1 MIDIQNNKQALYFLN
16 LVNLKKFQKILIVT
30 GKNSLYKSGG
40 DRLISLINKKKN
52 INFFFK
58 KSNFPEIVELKKL
71 VLFIEKLKP
80 DLIIAIGGGAVL
92 DYAKIANIVD
102 IKNVQ
107 TLEKKIAKYITP
119 GIKKK
124 SVLIALPTTAG
135 SGAETTS
142 NAVIYI
148 NKLKYSVESQLLLP
162 DYFFLINQLIFK
174 NPTKLKSS
182 SGFDAMSQAI
192 ESLLSLKSNSKSVIY
207 AKKSLILTNKNYLN
221 FVKKPTFLNSN
232 NMLLAANLSGKAINI
247 SKTTAPHAVSYP
259 FTSIYGIN
267 HGHAVSLTLEKFLM
281 FNFRNMHLSK
291 SEFNLKN
298 RYKVLFNLFKVKNI
312 NDLCK
317 KIKKIKKEANLED
330 DFKKL
335 GVNLDNNMDR
345 ILEGINLLRVKNNPV
360 QINEKDIKEI
370 LYKS

>member
-1 MIDIQNNKQALYFLN
+1 MTNFKNNKQALEFLN
-16 LVNLKKFQKILIVT
+16 LVNKKKFQKIIIVT
-30 GKNSLYKSGG
+30 GKNSLYKSEG
-40 DRLISLINKKKN
+40 DKLISLIHKNKN

-58 KSNFPEIVELKKL
+58 KSKFPEINELKKL

-80 DLIIAIGGGAVL
+80 DLIIAIGGGAVI
-92 DYAKIANIVD
+92 DYSKIANIVD
-102 IKNVQ
+102 IKNFE
-107 TLEKKIAKYITP
+107 TLEKKITKYITP
-119 GIKKK
+119 GSKKR
-124 SVLIALPTTAG
+124 SILIAIPTTAG

-148 NKLKYSVESQLLLP
+148 DKIKYSVESQLLLP

-182 SGFDAMSQAI
+182 SGFDAIAQSI
-192 ESLLSLKSNSKSVIY
+192 ESLLSLKSNSKSVIF
-207 AKKSLILTNKNYLN
+207 AKKSLILTNKNYLS
-221 FVKKPTFLNSN
+221 FVKKPTNLNSN
-232 NMLLAANLSGKAINI
+232 NMLIAANLSGKAINI

-291 SEFNLKN
+291 SEFSLKN
-298 RYKVLFNLFKVKNI
+298 RYKILFDLFKVQNI
-312 NDLCK
+312 SDLCI
-317 KIKKIKKEANLED
+317 KIKKIKKEANLVD

-335 GVNLDNNMDR
+335 GVNLDKNIDR
-345 ILEGINLLRVKNNPV
+345 ILDGINLLRVKNNPV

-370 LYKS
+370 LYKI